1 MTDQRRP
8 DDIDTPLTR
17 DEIHSLFRGFLR
29 YPSLLKEALR
39 VNFDE
44 SRFKYNENVFAVLF
58 GIMRTLYEEF
68 RVVTKDMLATRIKAA
83 LEAGTVAVQNDD
95 ILFLFGES
103 DGAGFIEEAFDAPF
117 PDEDAQRGER
127 QYLESVLKR
136 FVRVRLLKP
145 QMQSVVNR
153 GTEDTAPDQIKSLL
167 DRFGR
172 MAQRVENIGAPAV
185 NSAAMPTF
193 GSPIVLPPP
202 AMITGLPWVDQYI
215 GGFRSGDVIGVLGS
229 YGAGK
234 TTILTTAAVRMA
246 ELYHNQGI
254 NKLAV
259 FVGYEDGAERM
270 NPLLWSAA
278 TRIERNLFTSAGAN
292 FWAEMSTRNTLKDYD
307 RLLPENRNGEIMFG
321 ERERWELAMGWFN
334 QNFVF
339 LDFSRNEA
347 SGGRGAGGVPEIK
360 ESLER
365 LSEERGMDVGV
376 VCIDYTGIM
385 VERHIA
391 ASGNSRALTEQNAI
405 IRPIKNVP
413 DELRT
418 TVAVPMGATVVL
430 AHQLAPGEVQKV
442 KPYQYISHLQ
452 ASGSKSFAENV
463 HSCVCINARDISTL
477 VSTIYWS
484 KIRMGVP
491 LTPHGLIRM
500 DDHVV
505 DIHLVNEEYVAC
517 SASRAILRRGDVR
530 VAAPP
535 PSREDNSRQRG
546 WEVDS
551 FAGDL

>member
-8 DDIDTPLTR
+8 DDFDTPLTR

-58 GIMRTLYEEF
+58 GSMRTLYEEF
-68 RVVTKDMLATRIKAA
+68 HVVTKDMLATHIKSA

-95 ILFLFGES
+95 ILFLFGVE
-103 DGAGFIEEAFDAPF
+103 DGEGFIDEAFDTPL
-117 PDEDAQRGER
+117 PDEHAQRGER
-127 QYLESVLKR
+127 RYLEGVLKR
-136 FVRVRLLKP
+136 FVHVRLLKP

-153 GTEDTAPDQIKSLL
+153 GTEDTAPDQIKALL
-167 DRFGR
+167 DRFGQ
-172 MAQRVENIGAPAV
+172 MAQRVENIGAPPV
-185 NSAAMPTF
+185 NSAAMPTY

-215 GGFRSGDVIGVLGS
+215 GGFRPGDVIGVLGS

-234 TTILTTAAVRMA
+234 TTILSTAAVRMA
-246 ELYHNQGI
+246 ELYHNQGL
-254 NKLAV
+254 NKLSV

-278 TRIERNLFTSAGAN
+278 TRIERNLFTSAGTN
-292 FWAEMSTRNTLKDYD
+292 FWTEMSTRNNLKEYD
-307 RLLPENRNGEIMFG
+307 RHLPENRNGEIMFG
-321 ERERWELAMGWFN
+321 ERERWELAMNWFN
-334 QNFVF
+334 PNFVF
-339 LDFSRNEA
+339 LDFSRNA
-347 SGGRGAGGVPEIK
+347 GTGGRGAGGVPEIK

-365 LSEERGMDVGV
+365 LCEERGMEVGT
-376 VCIDYTGIM
+376 VCIDYTGIL
-385 VERHIA
+385 VERLIG
-391 ASGNSRALTEQNAI
+391 ASGNTRAMTDQHAI
-405 IRPIKNVP
+405 TRPIKNVA

-418 TVAVPMGATVVL
+418 TVAVPMRATVLL